1 MGKILKNKKILII
14 SILLIIII
22 ALVPL
27 AYALFS
33 DVENMEKE
41 LKVGEVRVE
50 LHEDKEWE
58 ENEDEFGIKKYT
70 KAVKG
75 VSVAKDDAYVRI
87 KCIPVVEHYVESAD
101 RWNVIPV
108 PQEDIVVAIN
118 SDNWVQDGEYWY
130 YKNIVKGFEETDI
143 INIDW
148 SIIELP
154 VGVEESQIR
163 TDVRVILEYAQ
174 ATNEMWKSIFQIE
187 DLPAG
192 VERVQE

>member
-1 MGKILKNKKILII
+1 MGKILKNKKIIII
-14 SILLIIII
+14 SILLIIVISLIPI
-22 ALVPL
+22 A
-27 AYALFS
+27 YSLFS
-33 DVENMEKE
+33 DVENLEKS
-41 LKVGEVRVE
+41 LKVGEVKVILE
-50 LHEDKEWE
+50 EDQEWE

-70 KAVKG
+70 KSVKG

-87 KCIPVVEHYVESAD
+87 RCIPVVEHYVESTN

-108 PQEDIVVAIN
+108 AQESIIVAIN

-130 YKNIVKGFEETDI
+130 YKNIVKGFAETDN

-148 SIIELP
+148 NIIELP
-154 VGVEESQIR
+154 AGVEESSIR

-174 ATNEMWKSIFQIE
+174 ATNNMWKDIFQIQ
-187 DLPAG
+187 DLPAE